1 MKMKKLRLIQL
12 ASFSLCL
19 ALVISCGQQSPSIHK
34 NKHAVL
40 KFNRHK
46 LMDKQGTGLVAAT
59 YLVPEGWKVQ
69 DEIDWDINNVAQ
81 PATFQLLIYDEETN
95 SSMQGFPN
103 MVFLV
108 NTDEK
113 MNDDY
118 PEGSNYLGAIVIN
131 QKPEVLDLIKEYI
144 LPEFSNTEGF
154 KIVESKN
161 LSHAKNNNHRAGKF
175 KNPGSKM
182 GMIKIE
188 YTENGEKFEEA
199 IYSTLTFNR
208 VSKYQEYAY
217 LSLCYG
223 CKAVKGD
230 LENNMGIFET
240 ILNSVKLSP
249 KWAVTYKQVIQIA
262 MQNAAR
268 NARSRGGSNDSEGN
282 YSNYENG
289 GRSNYTDD
297 TYGNRGS
304 GGSANYDY
312 NGYENNYG
320 GMTSGNYSAGNAGN
334 LSDYLHQANEYVNN
348 SMVQSY
354 EDAQRSED
362 RLSEARSDYMLDYQN
377 YTNPNTGDVY
387 KLSTGYDNAWADNSG
402 NIIMSNEAGYDPNVG
417 GGSSSWSSLDVGGST
432 VAATSATVTEPE

>member
-1 MKMKKLRLIQL
+1 MKKLRLIQL
-12 ASFSLCL
+12 ASFGLCL
-19 ALVISCGQQSPSIHK
+19 ALVISCGQQSASIHK
-34 NKHAVL
+34 NKYAVL

-59 YLVPEGWKVQ
+59 YLVPEGWTVE

-95 SSMQGFPN
+95 ASMQGFPN

-113 MNDDY
+113 MNEYY
-118 PEGSNYLGAIVIN
+118 PEGSNYLGATVIN
-131 QKPEVLDLIKEYI
+131 QKPEVLELIKEYI
-144 LPEFSNTEGF
+144 LPEFRNLEGF

-161 LSHAKNNNHRAGKF
+161 LSHSRSNNHKAAKF

-182 GMIKIE
+182 GMVKIE

-223 CKAVKGD
+223 CRAVKGD
-230 LENNMGIFET
+230 LADNMGIFET

-262 MQNAAR
+262 MQNATR
-268 NARSRGGSNDSEGN
+268 NAGKRRINTDGEGD
-282 YSNYENG
+282 YSYDEKGERSNYEDN
-289 GRSNYTDD
+289 NYSD
-297 TYGNRGS
+297 RGS
-304 GGSANYDY
+304 RGETNYDY
-312 NGYENNYG
+312 NGYGINYG

-354 EDAQRSED
+354 EDAQRSAD
-362 RLSEARSDYMLDYQN
+362 RSSEARSDYMLDYQN
-377 YTNPNTGDVY
+377 YTNPNTGEVY
-387 KLSTGYDNAWADNSG
+387 KLSSGYDNAWTDNSG
-402 NIIMSNEAGYDPNVG
+402 SIVMSNEAGYDPNVG

-432 VAATSATVTEPE
+432 VTSTVAEPE